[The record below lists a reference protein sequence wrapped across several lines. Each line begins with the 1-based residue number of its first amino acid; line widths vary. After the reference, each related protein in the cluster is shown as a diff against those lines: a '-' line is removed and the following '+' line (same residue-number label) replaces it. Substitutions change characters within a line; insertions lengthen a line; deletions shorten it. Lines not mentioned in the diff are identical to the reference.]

1 MKKISI
7 LFLSAITL
15 GIVTT
20 SCTGEDN
27 TVDTVLGDVTNGA
40 VLRTISII
48 SNEIPIGDDTALFSI
63 EIEEQDNQEGAL
75 LESVDVYTTF
85 ADGSPDDGDST
96 GATTTEV
103 FLFNIPASEFTPGPF
118 GLPRTTITIPATTLI
133 AAVGLTNDGLFG
145 GDTFTTRLSLNL
157 TDGRIFS
164 VNNAGGII
172 TGGFFNSPFQYV
184 TPVVCPV
191 EAGSFTGDYNVTQI
205 SPSIFGY
212 DTFDP
217 DGGGVVLT
225 LEDADGAGN
234 LLASPELA
242 STQRGFDA
250 DYIAALGFGNTR
262 TYILDFICGVVVV
275 ATGQPTGLQ
284 CAGGGITLGPPS
296 GAPGTYDFADDSTF
310 NMVFTDDEIDD
321 CGQGS
326 PDVELR
332 WDKQ

>member
-1 MKKISI
+1 M
-7 LFLSAITL
+7 LAAAAL
-15 GIVTT
+15 GSVAT

-27 TVDTVLGDVTNGA
+27 TVDTVLGDVTSGA

-48 SNEIPIGDDTALFSI
+48 SNEIPIGDETAVFSI
-63 EIEEQDNQEGAL
+63 EIEEQDAQDGAL

-85 ADGSPDDGDST
+85 LDGSPDDGDSSA
-96 GATTTEV
+96 ATTTEV
-103 FLFNIPASEFTPGPF
+103 FLQNIPASEFTPGPF
-118 GLPRTTITIPATTLI
+118 GLPRTTITIPASTMI
-133 AAVGLTNDGLFG
+133 AAVGLTNDALFG
-145 GDTFTTRLSLNL
+145 GDTFTTRLAVNL
-157 TDGRIFS
+157 TDGRVFS
-164 VNNAGGII
+164 VFNAGGII

-191 EAGSFTGDYNVTQI
+191 TEDTFTGDYNVTQI
-205 SPSIFGY
+205 SPTIFGY

-225 LEDADGAGN
+225 LVDADDSGTLVG
-234 LLASPELA
+234 SPDLA
-242 STQRGFDA
+242 STQRGFNA

-262 TYILDFICGVVVV
+262 GYIIDFICGVVVV
-275 ATGQPTGLQ
+275 PTAQGTGLT
-284 CAGGGITLGPPS
+284 CGGPGITLGPPS

-310 NMVFTDDEIDD
+310 NMVFTDDELDD
-321 CGQGS
+321 CGQGA